1 MITKLHNKNK
11 ILDKY
16 IEIIKQNNFK
26 SSDILVFVDN
36 NINRLEYISEELKI
50 CTYSQFVR
58 GEIITYWPIILND
71 CEDIIKKNLTP
82 TFISSNLKTYIFE
95 KKVEMKRNKEN
106 YFDDITGTNKS
117 IASNIMNNLDNA
129 IYNQIDYKKIG
140 KKIYNSKANKENIKD
155 KSYIE
160 MEKIIEEYLNEM
172 ISNSMVDDSISIYL
186 YNQYLLKNKL
196 YKEQLLNRYKYLF
209 IDDLQNIS
217 VSQVNLIKE
226 FDNNEKEIF
235 VYCYHSRYFSS
246 FIKNDINYVYKQL
259 LGRDETYSNIGVFDL
274 INENA
279 SIELDQSSQLY
290 GEMIENIS
298 QKIESLISNG
308 VSKKDIVVINPI
320 NTPVLDYEITNKLK
334 AKDIEILNTK
344 KTSKIIDYPYGNLL
358 YVAVAIYCELQSHI
372 KEEEYINFIQ
382 ILFNLNRIKSY
393 KIYRNRDKEEDYK
406 QIIKYIDEKRKEKL
420 SIGEFLTKFYIDK
433 VLNLKDGKENVSIC
447 KNIIEE
453 SESFIDSLDK
463 LDLNKNADEVF
474 IISLKKF
481 IKDYFNA
488 RQIEEIKDRDAV
500 LITTPFSYISNNI
513 KRKTQIWV
521 DIGSNTWNMKI
532 EKDLANPLVLKKSFR
547 DEDIYTSDMEES
559 YKKYFLYNTVYNLLK
574 YAENVYAYK
583 SDYSINGYIQEGGLY
598 SLLLRLINKGGDA
611 LE

>member
-1 MITKLHNKNK
+1 M
-11 ILDKY
+11 D
-16 IEIIKQNNFK
+16 E
-26 SSDILVFVDN
+26 
-36 NINRLEYISEELKI
+36 R
-50 CTYSQFVR
+50 
-58 GEIITYWPIILND
+58 
-71 CEDIIKKNLTP
+71 
-82 TFISSNLKTYIFE
+82 KT
-95 KKVEMKRNKEN
+95 
-106 YFDDITGTNKS
+106 
-117 IASNIMNNLDNA
+117 
-129 IYNQIDYKKIG
+129 
-140 KKIYNSKANKENIKD
+140 
-155 KSYIE
+155 
-160 MEKIIEEYLNEM
+160 
-172 ISNSMVDDSISIYL
+172 
-186 YNQYLLKNKL
+186 LL
-196 YKEQLLNRYKYLF
+196 
-209 IDDLQNIS
+209 
-217 VSQVNLIKE
+217 
-226 FDNNEKEIF
+226 
-235 VYCYHSRYFSS
+235 
-246 FIKNDINYVYKQL
+246 
-259 LGRDETYSNIGVFDL
+259 DL

>member
-1 MITKLHNKNK
+1 MKNEK
-11 ILDKY
+11 
-16 IEIIKQNNFK
+16 K
-26 SSDILVFVDN
+26 SSV
-36 NINRLEYISEELKI
+36 
-50 CTYSQFVR
+50 
-58 GEIITYWPIILND
+58 
-71 CEDIIKKNLTP
+71 
-82 TFISSNLKTYIFE
+82 
-95 KKVEMKRNKEN
+95 
-106 YFDDITGTNKS
+106 
-117 IASNIMNNLDNA
+117 
-129 IYNQIDYKKIG
+129 
-140 KKIYNSKANKENIKD
+140 
-155 KSYIE
+155 
-160 MEKIIEEYLNEM
+160 
-172 ISNSMVDDSISIYL
+172 
-186 YNQYLLKNKL
+186 
-196 YKEQLLNRYKYLF
+196 
-209 IDDLQNIS
+209 
-217 VSQVNLIKE
+217 
-226 FDNNEKEIF
+226 
-235 VYCYHSRYFSS
+235 
-246 FIKNDINYVYKQL
+246 
-259 LGRDETYSNIGVFDL
+259 
-274 INENA
+274 
-279 SIELDQSSQLY
+279 
-290 GEMIENIS
+290 
-298 QKIESLISNG
+298 
-308 VSKKDIVVINPI
+308 
-320 NTPVLDYEITNKLK
+320 
-334 AKDIEILNTK
+334 
-344 KTSKIIDYPYGNLL
+344 
-358 YVAVAIYCELQSHI
+358 
-372 KEEEYINFIQ
+372 
-382 ILFNLNRIKSY
+382 
-393 KIYRNRDKEEDYK
+393 
-406 QIIKYIDEKRKEKL
+406 
-420 SIGEFLTKFYIDK
+420 GEFLTKFYIDK